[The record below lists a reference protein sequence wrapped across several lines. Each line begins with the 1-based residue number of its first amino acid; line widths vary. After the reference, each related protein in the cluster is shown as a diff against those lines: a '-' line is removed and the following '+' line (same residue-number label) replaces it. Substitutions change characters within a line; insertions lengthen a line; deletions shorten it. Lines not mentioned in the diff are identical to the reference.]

1 MKILLTGYP
10 KSGTTYL
17 CRVLDCLL
25 QNTHQIS
32 KQLSSDLKRAYRRDD
47 QRVYFSYLN
56 NPLYN
61 KHQSVPPFAQA
72 IVLYRDFRD
81 VLVSCYFQQ
90 KYRED
95 TKYSGTLSEFIE
107 FDFGGIRSIVRFY
120 NAVEQAQPNIL
131 AVSYETLAESL
142 PAIISALAV
151 ETDSAFIQRCLA
163 QNSFENMR
171 KLEVQNYGTS
181 DIAERIELAPK
192 DLTNIDTYK
201 TRRGKIGGYV
211 DYLTPDDVA
220 KINAV
225 VLAEYKD
232 AASNRWCYADC
243 NSKPEH

>member
-17 CRVLDCLL
+17 CRLLDCLL
-25 QNTHQIS
+25 QDTHWIS
-32 KQLSSDLKRAYRRDD
+32 KQLSSNLKRVYRRGD

-61 KHQSVPPFAQA
+61 KHQIVPPFTQS

-81 VLVSCYFQQ
+81 ILVSCYFQQ
-90 KYRED
+90 KYREN
-95 TKYSGTLSEFIE
+95 TKYAGTLSEFID

-120 NAVEQAQPNIL
+120 SAVEQAQPNLL

-142 PAIISALAV
+142 PTILSALNV

-163 QNSFENMR
+163 HNSFENMR
-171 KLEVQNYGTS
+171 NLEIQNYGTN
-181 DIAERIELAPK
+181 DVAERIELSPK
-192 DLTNIDTYK
+192 DLTNTDTYK

-211 DYLTPDDVA
+211 DYLTPADVI
-220 KINAV
+220 KINSV

-243 NSKPEH
+243 NSKSKY